1 MIIKPRIRG
10 FICTTAHPRGCA
22 AHVRQQIDYVKRAGT
37 IDAGIKN
44 ALVIGCSGGY
54 GLASR
59 VVAGFGCG
67 AKTLGVSFEKSP
79 SETKCATAGWYN
91 NIAFEEAAAVDGLY
105 AKTLD
110 GDAFSD
116 EMKAKVIQTLSED
129 VGQID
134 LLIYSLASPV
144 RLHPRTGVLHR
155 SAIKP
160 LGDAVTMK
168 SLKVDKGEVHEVA
181 LEPGDADDIANTVAV
196 MGGEDWQFWIDALQE
211 ADLLATH
218 FRTLA
223 YTYLGSELTWPIYWE
238 GTLGKAK
245 EDLHRAAANITTRLD
260 SVGGS
265 ARVASLKGVVTQAS
279 SAIPVVS
286 LYMSLLLRVMK
297 EQDLH
302 EDCIQHIYRLYATQ
316 LARGVEQRLDASGR
330 IRVDDVELSDA
341 VQGEIKRRWPIVT
354 TENLSDLG
362 DLDGYKADFLKIFG
376 FGLADVDYDED
387 LDPSLGRVVDSH
399 TA

>member
-22 AHVRQQIDYVKRAGT
+22 AHVQQQIDYVKRSGV
-37 IDAGIKN
+37 IDAGVKN
-44 ALVIGCSGGY
+44 ALVVGCSGGY

-67 AKTLGVSFEKSP
+67 ANTLGLSFEKSP
-79 SETKCATAGWYN
+79 SAKRTATAGWYN
-91 NIAFEEAAAVDGLY
+91 NAAFEEAAAGEDLY

-116 EMKAKVIQTLSED
+116 EMKAAVVGTLAEE
-129 VGQID
+129 VGRID

-144 RLHPRTGVLHR
+144 RQHPRTGVLHR

-160 LGDAVTMK
+160 LGKAVTMK
-168 SLKVDKGEVHEVA
+168 SLNVDKGQVHEVA
-181 LEPGDADDIANTVAV
+181 LEPGDADDIADTVAV
-196 MGGEDWQFWIDALQE
+196 MGGEDWQFWIEALRA
-211 ADLLATH
+211 ADLLAPS

-223 YTYLGSELTWPIYWE
+223 FTYLGSELTWPIYWE

-245 EDLHRAAANITTRLD
+245 EDLDRAATEITSQLVD
-260 SVGGS
+260 LGGS

-286 LYMSLLLRVMK
+286 LYMSLLFRVMK
-297 EQDLH
+297 DQGLH
-302 EDCIQHIYRLYATQ
+302 EDCVQHIYRLYATQ
-316 LARGVEQRLDASGR
+316 LARGVEPRLDASGR
-330 IRVDDVELSDA
+330 IRVDDVELSDP

-354 TENLSDLG
+354 SDNLSELG

-376 FGLADVDYDED
+376 FGLPGVDYDED
-387 LDPSLGRVVDSH
+387 VDQCLGRG
-399 TA
+399 

>member
-22 AHVRQQIDYVKRAGT
+22 AHVRQQIDYVKRAGS
-37 IDAGIKN
+37 IDAGIEN

-67 AKTLGVSFEKSP
+67 AKTLGVSFEKPP

-91 NIAFEEAAAVDGLY
+91 NIAIEEAAAVDGLY

-116 EMKAKVIQTLSED
+116 EMKATVIQTLSED

-168 SLKVDKGEVHEVA
+168 SLNVDKGEVHEVA

-196 MGGEDWQFWIDALQE
+196 MGGEDWQFWIDELQA
-211 ADLLATH
+211 ADLLATG

-245 EDLHRAAANITTRLD
+245 EDLDRAAANITTRLAD
-260 SVGGS
+260 LGGS

-297 EQDLH
+297 DQDLH
-302 EDCIQHIYRLYATQ
+302 EDCIRHIYRLYATQ
-316 LARGVEQRLDASGR
+316 LARGVEQRLDATGR

-354 TENLSDLG
+354 SENLSDLG
-362 DLDGYKADFLKIFG
+362 DLEGYKDDFLKIFG
-376 FGLADVDYDED
+376 FGLPDVDYDED
-387 LDPSLGRVVDSH
+387 LDPSLGRLG
-399 TA
+399 

>member
-22 AHVRQQIDYVKRAGT
+22 AHVRQQIDYVKRAGS
-37 IDAGIKN
+37 IDAGIEN

-67 AKTLGVSFEKSP
+67 AKTLGVSFEKPP

-116 EMKAKVIQTLSED
+116 EMKATVIQTLSED

-196 MGGEDWQFWIDALQE
+196 MGGEDWQFWIDELRA
-211 ADLLATH
+211 ADLLATD

-245 EDLHRAAANITTRLD
+245 EDLDRAAANITTRLAD
-260 SVGGS
+260 LGGS

-297 EQDLH
+297 DQDLH
-302 EDCIQHIYRLYATQ
+302 EDCIRHIYRLYATQ
-316 LARGVEQRLDASGR
+316 LARGVEQRLDATGR

-354 TENLSDLG
+354 SENLSDLG
-362 DLDGYKADFLKIFG
+362 DLEGYKDDFLKIFG
-376 FGLADVDYDED
+376 FGLPDVDYDED
-387 LDPSLGRVVDSH
+387 LDPSLGRLG
-399 TA
+399 

>member
-22 AHVRQQIDYVKRAGT
+22 AHVRQQIDYVKRAGS
-37 IDAGIKN
+37 IDAGIEN

-67 AKTLGVSFEKSP
+67 AKTLGVSFEKPP

-168 SLKVDKGEVHEVA
+168 SLNVDKGEVHEVA

-196 MGGEDWQFWIDALQE
+196 MGGEDWQFWIDALQA
-211 ADLLATH
+211 ADLLATD

-245 EDLHRAAANITTRLD
+245 EDLDRAAANITTRLAD
-260 SVGGS
+260 LGGS

-297 EQDLH
+297 DQDLH
-302 EDCIQHIYRLYATQ
+302 EDCIRHIYRLYATQ
-316 LARGVEQRLDASGR
+316 LARGVEQRLDATGR

-354 TENLSDLG
+354 SENLSDLG
-362 DLDGYKADFLKIFG
+362 DLEGYKDDFLKIFG
-376 FGLADVDYDED
+376 FGLPDVDYDED
-387 LDPSLGRVVDSH
+387 LDPSLGRLG
-399 TA
+399 

>member
-22 AHVRQQIDYVKRAGT
+22 AHVQQQIDYVKRSGV
-37 IDAGIKN
+37 IDAGVKN
-44 ALVIGCSGGY
+44 ALVVGCSGGY

-59 VVAGFGCG
+59 VVAGFGCR
-67 AKTLGVSFEKSP
+67 ANTLGLSFEKSP
-79 SETKCATAGWYN
+79 SAKRTATAGWYN
-91 NIAFEEAAAVDGLY
+91 NAAFEEAAAGEDLY

-116 EMKAKVIQTLSED
+116 EMKAAVVGTLTEE
-129 VGQID
+129 VGRID

-144 RLHPRTGVLHR
+144 RQHPRTGVLHR

-160 LGDAVTMK
+160 LGKAVTMK
-168 SLKVDKGEVHEVA
+168 SLNVDKGQVHEVA

-196 MGGEDWQFWIDALQE
+196 MGGEDWQFWIEALRA
-211 ADLLATH
+211 ADLLAPS

-223 YTYLGSELTWPIYWE
+223 FTYLGSELTWPIYWE

-245 EDLHRAAANITTRLD
+245 EDLDRAATEITSQLVD
-260 SVGGS
+260 LGGS

-286 LYMSLLLRVMK
+286 LYMSLLFRVMK
-297 EQDLH
+297 DQGLH
-302 EDCIQHIYRLYATQ
+302 EDCVQHIYRLYATQ
-316 LARGVEQRLDASGR
+316 LARGVEPRLDASGR
-330 IRVDDVELSDA
+330 IRVDDVELSDP

-354 TENLSDLG
+354 SDNLSELG

-376 FGLADVDYDED
+376 FGLPGVDYDED
-387 LDPSLGRVVDSH
+387 VDPWLGRI
-399 TA
+399 